1 VAGRVSLVGVFVNLP
16 PTTVDT
22 IASEVGLDLL
32 QFHGDETPA
41 ALAPFAE
48 RAIKVLRLEAPP
60 EADLLDGWPGMWGY
74 LIEGR
79 HAALYGGTGEGW
91 AYEMIGN
98 LPRQSPLFVA
108 GGLTPENVRDAVRQ
122 SRAWGVDVCSGVE
135 ASPGVKDKRLL
146 QMFFNEVKH
155 GEG

>member
-1 VAGRVSLVGVFVNLP
+1 MRAGNAVVANQLGC
-16 PTTVDT
+16 
-22 IASEVGLDLL
+22 GLA
-32 QFHGDETPA
+32 ESA

-60 EADLLDGWPGMWGY
+60 EAELLDGWPGMGGY

-98 LPRQSPLFVA
+98 L
-108 GGLTPENVRDAVRQ
+108 
-122 SRAWGVDVCSGVE
+122 
-135 ASPGVKDKRLL
+135 
-146 QMFFNEVKH
+146 
-155 GEG
+155 